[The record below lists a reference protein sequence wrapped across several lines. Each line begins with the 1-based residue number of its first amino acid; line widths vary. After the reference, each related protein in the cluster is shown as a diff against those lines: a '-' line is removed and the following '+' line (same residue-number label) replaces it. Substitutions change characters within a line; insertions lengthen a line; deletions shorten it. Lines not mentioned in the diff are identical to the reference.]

1 VAPTDDTTFNPTENP
16 KRTGSPS
23 GAPSGDGKGGK
34 GSGEGGRP
42 RCNSIDS
49 GGKGSKGGKGSGS
62 SNVRLL
68 SKGGD
73 GGDEVCQC
81 FDDTGYDYLT
91 TVPAIANPTLA
102 ANAPACSAAAGFA
115 LYTFVD
121 GVAPAPSACLSACEV
136 DVALLEETC
145 LMTMDVEECATM
157 HAVLKMGLTVQIESD
172 LFYCCYP

>member
-1 VAPTDDTTFNPTENP
+1 MTP
-16 KRTGSPS
+16 KGTGSPS
-23 GAPSGDGKGGK
+23 GAPSGDGKGSGK
-34 GSGEGGRP
+34 GGRP

-62 SNVRLL
+62 SSGRLL

-73 GGDEVCQC
+73 DGGEVCQC
-81 FDDTGYDYLT
+81 FDDAGYDYLT
-91 TVPAIANPTLA
+91 TVPGIANPALA

-115 LYTFVD
+115 LYTFVED
-121 GVAPAPSACLSACEV
+121 VAPAPYACLSACEV

-145 LMTMDVEECATM
+145 LMTMDVEECAT
-157 HAVLKMGLTVQIESD
+157 AVLKMGLAVQIESD